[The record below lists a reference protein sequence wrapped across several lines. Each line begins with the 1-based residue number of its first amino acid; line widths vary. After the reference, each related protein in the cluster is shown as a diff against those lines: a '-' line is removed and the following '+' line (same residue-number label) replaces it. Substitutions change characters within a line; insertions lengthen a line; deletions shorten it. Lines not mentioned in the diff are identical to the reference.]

1 MSGKTEIFDGV
12 KRGEILYEYDDLLR
26 LVSTKETRNE
36 ESYRDITYSYD
47 DSGNRIKEESV
58 EKGVKTTK
66 DYTYEAGNILLGY
79 TVTTGDEKTDEVKY
93 EYDKNGN
100 LIKESVLLENSRVCN
115 DKVTLYTYNALNQL
129 VSSETSEFTVT
140 NEYNAEGLR
149 TSKEVKSKGIDT
161 STKNYY
167 TYEYDKVIFETDSE
181 NYIWNV
187 QGINLISRQINGE
200 MFYCMYNAHADITRM
215 VDTNGELAEKY
226 YYDEWCVETETLK
239 YGDVNC
245 DGEVDLSDYS
255 SLKSFI
261 LQETEKLT
269 KEQQI
274 VSDVN
279 GDGTV
284 NMTDA
289 NLLKFSVL
297 HPESVN
303 FPADTNKDGFI
314 NEKNNIKYAGYF
326 YDAET
331 GLYYLNA
338 RFYDPETARFIQ
350 QDSYSGNILDPL
362 SLNLYTYAQ
371 NNPISYYDPTGHS
384 IKSLF
389 KKAANTVKKVY
400 NTVKA
405 TATVTK
411 PVVKQAV
418 KTAATVAVNTTFKKI
433 TTPIAN
439 TIKAAANKTENQRAA
454 FQTVLA
460 VGKSFQSPVV
470 NAWANYAQGE
480 YDTLAGQ
487 IDGFMQFSE
496 NPAQTIG
503 NSVNYFLSDPLRNNP
518 VALTQLHYQLNQK
531 LRQMPVV

>member
-1 MSGKTEIFDGV
+1 M
-12 KRGEILYEYDDLLR
+12 
-26 LVSTKETRNE
+26 
-36 ESYRDITYSYD
+36 
-47 DSGNRIKEESV
+47 
-58 EKGVKTTK
+58 
-66 DYTYEAGNILLGY
+66 
-79 TVTTGDEKTDEVKY
+79 
-93 EYDKNGN
+93 
-100 LIKESVLLENSRVCN
+100 
-115 DKVTLYTYNALNQL
+115 
-129 VSSETSEFTVT
+129 
-140 NEYNAEGLR
+140 
-149 TSKEVKSKGIDT
+149 
-161 STKNYY
+161 
-167 TYEYDKVIFETDSE
+167 FETDSLD

-215 VDTNGELAEKY
+215 VDENGELAEKY
-226 YYDEWCVETETLK
+226 YYDEWGVETETLR
-239 YGDVNC
+239 YGDVTG
-245 DGEVDLSDYS
+245 DGEVNINDYS
-255 SLKSFI
+255 LMKRLILLSKS
-261 LQETEKLT
+261 ELT
-269 KEQQI
+269 AEQKI
-274 VSDVN
+274 VSDIDA
-279 GDGTV
+279 DGTV
-284 NMTDA
+284 DKDDVNI
-289 NLLKFSVL
+289 LKQILFGEMK
-297 HPESVN
+297 HC
-303 FPADTNKDGFI
+303 PADTNKDGFI

-350 QDSYSGNILDPL
+350 QDSYSGNIFDPL

-405 TATVTK
+405 TATVAK

-418 KTAATVAVNTTFKKI
+418 KTAATVAVNTTVKKV

-439 TIKAAANKTENQRAA
+439 TIKAAANKTENQRVA

-460 VGKSFQSPVV
+460 VGKSVQSPLV
-470 NAWANYAQGE
+470 NAWSNYAQGE

-487 IDGFMQFSE
+487 IDRFMQFSE

-518 VALTQLHYQLNQK
+518 AADVAGYYKDVAIDYDMFKRRLNNWSNYRLNGGIDSSPEG
-531 LRQMPVV
+531 LRLK